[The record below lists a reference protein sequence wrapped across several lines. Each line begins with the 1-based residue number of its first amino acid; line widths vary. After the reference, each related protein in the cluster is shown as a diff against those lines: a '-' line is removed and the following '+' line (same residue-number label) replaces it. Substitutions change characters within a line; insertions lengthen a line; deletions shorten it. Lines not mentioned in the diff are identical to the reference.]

1 MTYTERLETARW
13 YCLLATICL
22 RRQPSLAEHLIDSA
36 ACALAGVDD
45 AGDDD
50 DEEELEEPAYSPRRV
65 SR

>member
-13 YCLLATICL
+13 YCLLATICWH
-22 RRQPSLAEHLIDSA
+22 RQRSLSEHLIDSA

-45 AGDDD
+45 PDGDE
-50 DEEELEEPAYSPRRV
+50 DELDEPAYSPRRV